1 MSMLFTPRSIIAV
14 WFVVVGLVAL
24 LQPPVT
30 VTANILLLVGGGVVA
45 PKMLL
50 FLMNRWQPALA
61 DRLHATR
68 TKKRSGR
75 SERANAR

>member
-1 MSMLFTPRSIIAV
+1 MSTLFTPRSIVPV

-30 VTANILLLVGGGVVA
+30 VTANILLLVGGGVVV
-45 PKMLL
+45 PEMFL

-61 DRLHATR
+61 DGLHATR
-68 TKKRSGR
+68 TKERSGR
-75 SERANAR
+75 SERAQAR

>member
-1 MSMLFTPRSIIAV
+1 VSTLFTPQSIVPI

-30 VTANILLLVGGGVVA
+30 VTGNILLLVVGGVVA
-45 PKMLL
+45 PEMFL

-68 TKKRSGR
+68 TKERSGR